1 MIHSGPL
8 DVASLWVQLTPQPH
22 FPHLLYFIWHKWD
35 KISFPPKFLFLKR
48 KRLKPL
54 PNFTYVLVSLWRMW
68 RFHLSSAEL
77 SVQFSIIS
85 RAEFTYGGYFHD
97 GQGNLIQIKS
107 WNRFWAACSASSG
120 RSNCHPSVTLT
131 LTLTRV
137 CGVRSFLL
145 VSLSFSAA
153 GYDFLLS
160 PVPESQKVLFLRD
173 HSCAFQKGTERALS
187 SLNLL

>member
-8 DVASLWVQLTPQPH
+8 DVASLSVQLTPQPH

-35 KISFPPKFLFLKR
+35 KISFHPKFLFLKR

-54 PNFTYVLVSLWRMW
+54 PNFTYVLVSLWRLW
-68 RFHLSSAEL
+68 HFHLPSAEL

-85 RAEFTYGGYFHD
+85 RAEFTCGGYFHD

-107 WNRFWAACSASSG
+107 RNRFWAACSASSG
-120 RSNCHPSVTLT
+120 RSNCHPSVALT
-131 LTLTRV
+131 LTLTHV
-137 CGVRSFLL
+137 CGMRSFLL
-145 VSLSFSAA
+145 VSLSFSSA

-160 PVPESQKVLFLRD
+160 PVPESQKVLFLRY
-173 HSCAFQKGTERALS
+173 HSWAFQKGAECVLS